1 MPQHRGSAYPT
12 TTPKT
17 TTPIF
22 FFLRW
27 LSSSKKVA
35 TRVLTYTPPPLPLPL
50 APATGLR
57 QSSLILPLTDTRAA
71 SPPLSSAYHV
81 SAHRYE
87 GAPRRTP
94 QAWKFLRPPS
104 ACLSCRRKL
113 TSHVVVRPWQ
123 GRLCAIY
130 KRAGQQQV
138 FHHGAHATAG
148 MRIEANLVF
157 ESRPHATLGWK
168 SAWQRL
174 NAVRYPSTQVS

>member
-104 ACLSCRRKL
+104 PAYHAAANSRL
-113 TSHVVVRPWQ
+113 T
-123 GRLCAIY
+123 LCY
-130 KRAGQQQV
+130 VLGRAG
-138 FHHGAHATAG
+138 
-148 MRIEANLVF
+148 
-157 ESRPHATLGWK
+157 
-168 SAWQRL
+168 SA
-174 NAVRYPSTQVS
+174 PSTREQANSKFFIMGLMQQLA